1 MTRRTI
7 EDFKLQNANF
17 KLQIEVTMHSLRY
30 KILIGGYV
38 ALVLSVAQLRA
49 ADEPSEKAKPASS
62 LDRQLLEGLDNALL
76 EGLDEAPNKS
86 TKATTSDPKATNKL
100 GTPAGNS
107 PLDEDLLREL
117 GGDHGEDIGVESAQ
131 QDPLVGIGRRMR
143 NVQSRLN
150 DQKLDDG
157 TSQMQKRILD
167 DLAALLQE
175 CKNCQGGGNG
185 KPGSKSGKG
194 SQGGK
199 SPAAQAPS
207 DTARNSS
214 DKLKNRQTER
224 GDSGALTSAMKE
236 SWGNLPEHVREHL
249 GNVTSDAFLP
259 KYELMLEKYFK
270 RLGESNAAEQ

>member
-1 MTRRTI
+1 M
-7 EDFKLQNANF
+7 AP
-17 KLQIEVTMHSLRY
+17 
-30 KILIGGYV
+30 
-38 ALVLSVAQLRA
+38 LRA
-49 ADEPSEKAKPASS
+49 ADEPGEKAKRASS
-62 LDRQLLEGLDNALL
+62 LDQQLLEGLDNALL

-86 TKATTSDPKATNKL
+86 TKATTSDQSKGTNKL
-100 GTPAGNS
+100 GAPTGKS

-117 GGDHGEDIGVESAQ
+117 GGDNGEDIGVESAQ

-143 NVQSRLN
+143 NVQSRLT
-150 DQKLDDG
+150 DQKLDDQ
-157 TSQMQKRILD
+157 TSQMQKRILE

-224 GDSGALTSAMKE
+224 GDLGALTSAMEE
-236 SWGNLPEHVREHL
+236 SWGNLPQHVREHL

-270 RLGESNAAEQ
+270 RLGETDTGER